1 MKQPKAKPQLQGK
14 HMPKAR
20 PNCVTGIVLVLLISL
35 DLLLITFYGKLTSFS
50 VFENYSVPTK
60 H

>member
-1 MKQPKAKPQLQGK
+1 MKQPKAKPQLQVK

-20 PNCVTGIVLVLLISL
+20 PNRVSIVLVLLISL

-50 VFENYSVPTK
+50 VFENYFVPTK